1 MNFNRTNA
9 QDFLGEMSPAGQ
21 RVQQALSPYQQ
32 FRVSGSVTPP
42 AQDVGFSDPLGAF
55 EELDPADDSFLEKQ
69 SVIFQ
74 SAPSEL
80 FRSPSVQN
88 QIRQA
93 NAAHAEAQT
102 YFKEDPTLVD
112 FYIEQRGQNIPPSV
126 ALGELR
132 KRAQDN
138 SLKGAFLKAGGLVDE
153 YETLRDPATGTVDRF
168 KMQDFI
174 NRRERE
180 ASVKKANAPKDL
192 TAEGYNRIAT
202 AEDDFQAAQRLVDL
216 SDANKAAM
224 FKKEFKR
231 EPNSPE
237 DWDRAYELANK
248 DVRTAQDRLD
258 SLKKAY
264 GSQYRL
270 PTELGGE
277 APTEPQWMDGPNL
290 LRQNAETQAAPLTTT
305 ADGYLDGPA
314 ILQQNSQSIR
324 SNAAVPATPA
334 AVAPTTSPSP
344 AKEPVTSWLER
355 NKKKL

>member
-74 SAPSEL
+74 SAPPEL

-88 QIRQA
+88 RIRQA

-153 YETLRDPATGTVDRF
+153 YETLRDPTTGQVDRF
-168 KMQDFI
+168 KMLDYV

-180 ASVKKANAPKDL
+180 ASVKKANAPKEL
-192 TAEGYNRIAT
+192 PAEAYSRIDKARSDVENLM
-202 AEDDFQAAQRLVDL
+202 AISSDPAKLAAYYEDKTKKKMNSGKTDNIDEAWRMINEEL
-216 SDANKAAM
+216 KAA
-224 FKKEFKR
+224 
-231 EPNSPE
+231 
-237 DWDRAYELANK
+237 K
-248 DVRTAQDRLD
+248 DVNDRTLR
-258 SLKKAY
+258 SY
-264 GSQYRL
+264 SRQYSV
-270 PTELGGE
+270 PPELGGE
-277 APTEPQWMDGPNL
+277 APVEPQWMDGPNL
-290 LRQNAETQAAPLTTT
+290 LQQNAQPE
-305 ADGYLDGPA
+305 
-314 ILQQNSQSIR
+314 SIQ
-324 SNAAVPATPA
+324 SNAAVPAT
-334 AVAPTTSPSP
+334 VAPPTAAAP